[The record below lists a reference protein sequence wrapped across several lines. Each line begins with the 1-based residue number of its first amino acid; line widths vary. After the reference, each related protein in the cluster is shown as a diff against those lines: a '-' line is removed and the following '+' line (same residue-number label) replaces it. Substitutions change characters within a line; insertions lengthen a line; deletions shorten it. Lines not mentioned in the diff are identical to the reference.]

1 MEDNKLIIGITQGD
15 INSISYEVILKTLLE
30 SKVYEPNAV
39 VIYGSAK
46 VAAYHKKALDI
57 NQLSINVINSVE
69 EAEWGAVNLINC
81 TDDDVKV
88 EFGKSTP
95 IAGKASFQALEAATV
110 DMKAGLIDVL
120 VTGPINKKNIQS
132 STFQFPGHTEYLE
145 QVFGNGDKALM
156 LMVSDVLRVAVATG
170 HIALSEVP
178 SALSVPLLVE
188 KINLLDQSLKKDFGV
203 IKPRIAVL
211 ALNPHA
217 GEEGLLGREEIEI
230 IAPAIQ
236 KAQDQG
242 CYCFG
247 PIAADGFFGAD
258 YFDRYDAIL
267 AMYHDQGLIPF
278 KALCRDEGVNFTAGL
293 PIVRTSPAHG
303 TAYALA
309 GNNEASESS
318 FRSALYLACD
328 VYRNRVRYFE
338 NNKNPLKKQHIVHSG
353 DLSDL
358 PVQDEE

>member
-1 MEDNKLIIGITQGD
+1 MENNKLIIGITQGD

-30 SKVYEPNAV
+30 PKVYEPNTV

-57 NQLSINVINSVE
+57 NQLSINVINSAH
-69 EAEWGAVNLINC
+69 EAEWGSVNLINC

-95 IAGKASFQALEAATV
+95 IAGKASFQALEAAAA

-156 LMVSDVLRVAVATG
+156 LMVSDILRVAVATG

-178 SALSVPLLVE
+178 SALSVPLLLQ
-188 KINLLDQSLKKDFGV
+188 KIKLLDQSLKKDFGV
-203 IKPRIAVL
+203 TKPRIAVL
-211 ALNPHA
+211 SLNPHA
-217 GEEGLLGREEIEI
+217 GEEGLLGREEIEVI
-230 IAPAIQ
+230 SPAIQ

-242 CYCFG
+242 YCCFG
-247 PIAADGFFGAD
+247 PIAADGFFSTD
-258 YFDRYDAIL
+258 YFSQYDAIL

-278 KALCRDEGVNFTAGL
+278 KTLSMDAGVNFTAGL
-293 PIVRTSPAHG
+293 PIVRTSPDHG
-303 TAYALA
+303 TAYNIA
-309 GNNEASESS
+309 GKNQASAES
-318 FRSALYLACD
+318 FRQAIYMGMDILK
-328 VYRNRVRYFE
+328 NRRFYDE
-338 NNKNPLKKQHIVHSG
+338 ARKNPLKKMFFDRG
-353 DLSDL
+353 KDDEKLDLTK
-358 PVQDEE
+358 EE

>member
-1 MEDNKLIIGITQGD
+1 MESKKLKIGISQGD
-15 INSISYEVILKTLLE
+15 INSISYEVILKTLSE
-30 SKVYEPNAV
+30 PKVYEPHAV
-39 VIYGSAK
+39 ILYGSAK
-46 VAAYHKKALDI
+46 VAAYYKKALNI
-57 NQLSINVINSVE
+57 NQLNINVVNSAR
-69 EAEWGAVNLINC
+69 EAEFGAINLINC

-95 IAGKASFQALEAATV
+95 IAGKASFQALEAATA

-132 STFQFPGHTEYLE
+132 SSFQFPGHTEYLE
-145 QVFGNGDKALM
+145 QVFGEGDKALM
-156 LMVSDVLRVAVATG
+156 LMVSDIMRVAVVTG
-170 HIALSEVP
+170 HIALSEV
-178 SALSVPLLVE
+178 STALSVPLLLQ
-188 KINLLDQSLKKDFGV
+188 KIKSLDQSLQKDFG
-203 IKPRIAVL
+203 ISKPRIAVL

-242 CYCFG
+242 YYCFG

-258 YFDRYDAIL
+258 YFSQYDAIL

-278 KALCRDEGVNFTAGL
+278 KALCRDEGVNFSAGL

-303 TAYALA
+303 TAYALT

-318 FRSALYLACD
+318 FRAALYLACD
-328 VYRNRVRYFE
+328 IFKNRVRYFE
-338 NNKNPLKKQHIVHSG
+338 NNSNPLKKQHIVHSG